1 MTDLDSSTNKMGTGQ
16 SVAQEVL
23 RHEKIRFR
31 RDEITDLGALPSA
44 AGQDLNRPRVSGW
57 RRAGHCLLA
66 AVAVLGSLVLLAVIA
81 IEAVSYSGLGQDR
94 MRREAEHAIEQLAG
108 MNVTVSMGQAR
119 LAFDGLRL
127 IAVEVP
133 DVKLTRSDGTTMA
146 EAGLMRFGIRLL
158 PLLTGDVLLGN
169 AKISDARIAVDA
181 MPVDGGADWTAVLRD
196 KDGLFDPQKILDETF
211 RGVHRGFDA
220 VRFDGMRSI
229 ALANVDFVLPAG
241 GEVKV
246 VRVVDATL
254 SKTRSGELGVG
265 ASFDVD
271 GREVEL
277 SASASTEKDADR
289 ITSLDATV
297 SMSDPLSGQA
307 TELPATKDS
316 RIGSAEL
323 KISGREGPGGEGSE
337 LIAKGSVGKS
347 TLDLGPRGQLVGD
360 IALDLRVAD
369 GSSNVDIRQ
378 LKIVTGRTSFDFAGG
393 VGPRPATGT
402 PGENPAYRFQL
413 TSRESRL
420 APDESPEP
428 VLGFMARVAGTYDV
442 VTKTLSADQV
452 GIKSGPGG
460 EVLGKA
466 SVQFV
471 DDQAPGIFLALNVH
485 DMSVAH
491 VKQFW
496 PWFAARSAR
505 LWVLQNL
512 FGGRVV
518 DGNLQFDVKPGRL
531 GNGVPLNSQEV
542 FGRFEIDGSRF
553 DTAGRIPAV
562 RDAKGVVEFHAN
574 DVDVS
579 LSSGTVFMPSGRTVA
594 ASNGTLKVTKANI
607 MPVIGALDIDVAGS
621 ADAVAELASYEPIN
635 AMRHVGIQPEE
646 LSGDVTGNVK
656 ADIPLTK
663 GIDTDKLD
671 WTVELNYEGLS
682 VAKPFDGQKLSD
694 ADGTITVTPGKAV
707 IGASGKLNGVP
718 AELDLVEPLRD
729 KEIAKERNV
738 QFVLDDKARNALIP
752 GLSDV
757 LSGTI
762 KVDVEQLD
770 GGKRNIEA
778 DLAAARLDIPWVG
791 WSKGPGIPAKVSFTM
806 ETEGERSTLSDF
818 RLEGKSFAIK
828 GNVSLANGGLASARF
843 DEVKLNRDDDVAVNV
858 KRAGKGFSVQ
868 VKGNSLDAR
877 ALIKQFMSDADTAT
891 RSAGSNS
898 VSVTAQVGTLIGF
911 NNEKLSNVT
920 LDYSGA
926 GSKVNSLKVSATASS
941 GGAISVSNGGQGGG
955 RRLDVRSADAGAIL
969 RFLDIYAR
977 MQGGSL
983 ALALESTGNG
993 PQKGQVDVR
1002 DFWVVNEPRLAS
1014 IVSSKPAGD
1023 DRSLNQ
1029 AVRKDIDTSRVKFER
1044 GFAQI
1049 DKRENYLALQNGVLR
1064 GPLIGTT
1071 FQGTIYDQQGQ
1082 MNMTG
1087 TFMPAY
1093 GLNRI
1098 FGELPLVGVILGNG
1112 RDRGLI
1118 GVTYKL
1124 SGDAKAPKLHVN
1136 PLSVIAPGIFRTIF
1150 EY

>member
-1 MTDLDSSTNKMGTGQ
+1 MTDLDSSANKMGTGQ
-16 SVAQEVL
+16 SVDQEVL

-44 AGQDLNRPRVSGW
+44 AGQDLKRPRASGW
-57 RRAGHCLLA
+57 RRSGHCLLA
-66 AVAVLGSLVLLAVIA
+66 AVAVLGSLALLAIIA
-81 IEAVSYSGLGQDR
+81 IEAVSYSGIGQDR
-94 MRREAEHAIEQLAG
+94 MRIEAERAIEQLAG
-108 MNVTVSMGQAR
+108 VDVTVSMGQAR
-119 LAFDGLRL
+119 LTLDGLRL

-158 PLLTGDVLLGN
+158 PLLTGDVRLGN
-169 AKISDARIAVDA
+169 AKISNARMSVDA
-181 MPVDGGADWTAVLRD
+181 MPASGSADWTAVLRD
-196 KDGLFDPQKILDETF
+196 KDGLFDPQKLLDETF
-211 RGVHRGFDA
+211 RGVRRGFDA

-241 GEVKV
+241 GDVKV
-246 VRVVDATL
+246 VRVVDAAL
-254 SKTRSGELGVG
+254 SKTRSGELRIG
-265 ASFDVD
+265 ANFDVD

-277 SASASTEKDADR
+277 SASATTVKDADR
-289 ITSLDATV
+289 IASLDATV
-297 SMSDPLSGQA
+297 SMSDPLAGEV
-307 TELPATKDS
+307 TELPATAGS
-316 RIGSAEL
+316 RIGSADL
-323 KISGREGPGGEGSE
+323 TITGREGLGGEGSE
-337 LIAKGSVGKS
+337 LIAKGSIGKS
-347 TLDLGPRGQLVGD
+347 TLDLDQRGQLVGD
-360 IALDLRVAD
+360 IGLDVRVAD
-369 GSSNVDIRQ
+369 GSHRVDIRQ
-378 LKIVTGRTSFDFAGG
+378 LQVKTGRTSFDFSGG
-393 VGPRPATGT
+393 VGPRPVAEA
-402 PGENPAYRFQL
+402 PGENPAYRFDL
-413 TSRESRL
+413 MSRESRL

-428 VLGFMARVAGTYDV
+428 ALGFMARVSGSYDI
-442 VTKTLSADQV
+442 VTRTLSADQV

-471 DDQAPGIFLALNVH
+471 DGQAPGIFLALNVH
-485 DMSVAH
+485 DMTVAH

-518 DGNLQFDVKPGRL
+518 EGRLQFDVKPGRL

-553 DTAGRIPAV
+553 DTTGRIPAV

-579 LSSGTVFMPSGRTVA
+579 LSSGTMFMPSGRTVA
-594 ASNGTLKVTKANI
+594 ASNGKLNVTKANI

-621 ADAVAELASYEPIN
+621 ADAVAELASFEPIN
-635 AMRHVGIQPEE
+635 AMRHLGIMPEE
-646 LSGDVTGNVK
+646 LTGDVTGNVK

-671 WTVELNYEGLS
+671 WTVELNYDGLS

-694 ADGTITVTPGKAV
+694 ATGTITVTPAKAV
-707 IGASGKLNGVP
+707 ISASGKLNGVP
-718 AELDLVEPLRD
+718 ADLDLVEPLRD
-729 KEIAKERNV
+729 KKIAKERSV

-752 GLSDV
+752 GLSDM

-778 DLAAARLDIPWVG
+778 DLTAARLEIPWVG
-791 WSKGPGIPAKVSFTM
+791 WSKGPGIPAKVWFTM
-806 ETEGERSTLSDF
+806 EKDGERSTLSNF
-818 RLEGKSFAIK
+818 RLEGKSFGIK
-828 GNVSLANGGLASARF
+828 GNISLANGTLASARF
-843 DEVKLNRDDDVAVNV
+843 DEVQLNRDDDVAVNV

-877 ALIKQFMSDADTAT
+877 ALIKQFTADADTRT
-891 RSAGSNS
+891 AGANS

-911 NNEKLSNVT
+911 NNEKLSNVS

-926 GSKVNSLKVSATASS
+926 GSKVNGLKVSATASS
-941 GGAISVSNGGQGGG
+941 GGAVTVSNVGQGDG

-969 RFLDIYAR
+969 RFLDVYAR

-983 ALALESTGNG
+983 ALALEATGNG
-993 PQKGQVDVR
+993 PLKGQVDVR

-1023 DRSLNQ
+1023 ERSLSQ

-1049 DKRENYLALQNGVLR
+1049 DKRDNYLALQNGVLR

-1071 FQGTIYDQQGQ
+1071 FQGTLYDQQGQ

-1098 FGELPLVGVILGNG
+1098 FGELPLVGIILGNG